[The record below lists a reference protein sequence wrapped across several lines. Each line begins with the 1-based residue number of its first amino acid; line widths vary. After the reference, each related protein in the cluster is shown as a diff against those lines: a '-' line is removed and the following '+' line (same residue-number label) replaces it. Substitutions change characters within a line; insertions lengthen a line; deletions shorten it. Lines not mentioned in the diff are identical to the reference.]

1 MPVRSLG
8 YLRLDVADLPA
19 WERFAGEFLGLMGVD
34 GDDPDSRYFR
44 MDDLPPRLVL
54 TPAPESALGAIGLEM
69 GNPKELAELVAK
81 VEVSGAK
88 VRQLDDTECR
98 DRRIT
103 GGVAFEDPGGNPF
116 EAFYGPVLNHR
127 AAVLPTVSA
136 FVTGDQGM
144 GHVIVTA
151 PDGPATFAFY
161 TDVLGFV
168 ERNTMRLPGA
178 PAADGTPQYQ
188 TMWFL
193 GCNPRHH
200 TIGILP
206 MPGPARLIHFM
217 VEGASIDDVGR
228 ALDRAERLGIP
239 IMQTLGR
246 HTNDRMVS
254 FYVISPDGSAVEFGY
269 DGMRVGPNEATY
281 EITEGAFWGHKFL
294 QAPKL

>member
-1 MPVRSLG
+1 MSVRSLG
-8 YLRLDVADLPA
+8 YLRLGVADLPA
-19 WERFAGEFLGLMGVD
+19 WERFAGEFLGLMQVNGA
-34 GDDPDSRYFR
+34 DPESRYFR
-44 MDDLPPRLVL
+44 MDDYPPRLVL
-54 TPAPESALGAIGLEM
+54 SPTPESTLGAIGLEV
-69 GNPKELAELVAK
+69 GNPKELAELVGK
-81 VEVSGAK
+81 VEASGAK
-88 VRQLDDTECR
+88 VRQLDHAECVER
-98 DRRIT
+98 AIT
-103 GGVAFEDPGGNPF
+103 GVAFEDPGGNPF

-127 AAVLPTVSA
+127 AAVLPTVSS

-151 PDGPATFAFY
+151 PDGPATFEFY
-161 TDVLGFV
+161 TEVLGFV
-168 ERNTMRLPGA
+168 ERNTMSLPGA
-178 PAADGTPQYQ
+178 PAEDGTPQSQ

-200 TIGILP
+200 TLGILP

-228 ALDRAERLGIP
+228 AFDRAERMEIP
-239 IMQTLGR
+239 VMQTLGR

-281 EITEGAFWGHKFL
+281 AITEGAFWGHKFL
-294 QAPKL
+294 NAPKL